1 MRRYAH
7 LKSTKDVLLGLF
19 LAGTALLAACNLDL
33 TGIAGG
39 PTGLERISLT
49 GPSTVQVGDTIRL
62 SASGSPSG
70 LIGFLFLDPIRDGKF
85 TVSDA
90 TTAAIVPLIPP
101 PGDTTSVASV
111 RVQGLKVGSVQVTVS
126 ARGKS
131 ATHPVVV
138 TTLRPCTLTLAT
150 EVVSPGG

>member
-1 MRRYAH
+1 MRRYSRF
-7 LKSTKDVLLGLF
+7 KWTVSGVF
-19 LAGTALLAACNLDL
+19 LIGTALITGCNLDL
-33 TGIAGG
+33 TGVAGG
-39 PTGLERISLT
+39 PTGLDSISLT
-49 GPSTVQVGDTIRL
+49 GPSTMQVGDTIRL

-70 LIGFLFLDPIRDGKF
+70 LIGFLLLDPIRDGKF

-90 TTAAIVPLIPP
+90 TIAAIVPLIPP

-111 RVQGLKVGSVQVTVS
+111 RVQGLKIGSVQVTVS

-138 TTLRPCTLTLAT
+138 TTASTQ
-150 EVVSPGG
+150 

>member
-1 MRRYAH
+1 MRCYSQFK
-7 LKSTKDVLLGLF
+7 LTVLGVLLI
-19 LAGTALLAACNLDL
+19 GTALLAGCNLDV
-33 TGIAGG
+33 TGVGGG
-39 PTGLERISLT
+39 PTGLENISLT

-90 TTAAIVPLIPP
+90 TIAAIVPLIPP

-111 RVQGLKVGSVQVTVS
+111 RVQGLKIGSVQVTVS

-131 ATHPVVV
+131 ATHPVEV
-138 TTLRPCTLTLAT
+138 TSAAT
-150 EVVSPGG
+150 P